1 MLASPS
7 SEAELDALQVTGD
20 YLFECKYDGIRCLAH
35 LGSDKIVLRTRA
47 GKDITPQFP
56 DILERLRPIQESAPN
71 TVLDGEI
78 IVYENDKELL
88 SAPSFQRLQTRI
100 QRKTN
105 IEDYVLEYP
114 AHYKVFDV
122 LRYRDVDQCNKPLVE
137 RRNLLRV
144 LFARYHNAFAYSA
157 DSSKGRTLFEF
168 GTKHGYEGIIAKLK
182 TSTYIQGT
190 RSNSWLKIKPTQCAI
205 VEVIGMTR
213 GTGRRARYFGALVTK
228 EGLVGT
234 GFTDTDLAL
243 ITFTKIVWDNSI
255 FRSFKIEVEFQERTK
270 DGKMRFPSFCR
281 IVNG

>member
-7 SEAELDALQVTGD
+7 SEAELDALQASAQ
-20 YLFECKYDGIRCLAH
+20 YLFECKYDGVRCLAH

-56 DILERLRPIQESAPN
+56 DILADLVPIQKSAPN

-88 SAPSFQRLQTRI
+88 SPPSFQRLQTRI

-105 IEDYVLEYP
+105 IVEYIAEYP

-122 LRYRDVDQCNKPLVE
+122 LALNGVDLCNKPYVE
-137 RRNLLRV
+137 RRNVLST
-144 LFARYHNAFAYSA
+144 LFARFHGAFDFSA
-157 DSSKGRTLFEF
+157 TSVHGRTLFDF

-190 RSNSWLKIKPTQCAI
+190 RSSSWLKIKPTQRAI

-213 GTGRRARYFGALVTK
+213 GTGRRAKYFGALITNQ
-228 EGLVGT
+228 GLVGT
-234 GFTDTDLAL
+234 GFTDTDLEH
-243 ITFTKIVWDNSI
+243 ITNVPEYP
-255 FRSFKIEVEFQERTK
+255 FKIEVEFQERTK
-270 DGKMRFPSFCR
+270 DNKMRFPSFIR
-281 IVNG
+281 LVQ